1 MESGQLTN
9 GSPVVPDGIPDE
21 PLHLPLGDRPIV
33 LKFGGTS
40 VGKFAPEIAQI
51 CL

>member
-1 MESGQLTN
+1 MADAVITN
-9 GSPVVPDGIPDE
+9 GVLPVAHGEADGNAE
-21 PLHLPLGDRPIV
+21 ERPIV

>member
-1 MESGQLTN
+1 MAEGILTN
-9 GSPVVPDGIPDE
+9 GVSVKPDE
-21 PLHLPLGDRPIV
+21 ILHPPWGERPIV